1 MRARRRGNETA
12 PAPVSSRCRP
22 ASPPRTRAPVVHLSL
37 AAACALCAALV
48 AADML
53 ARTLRL
59 LLFIRGAGFRLSA
72 REVFVMNAF
81 GDAAAVVT
89 PMRMGGEAARA
100 VGLLHARVPLSA
112 VLPLLALEVA
122 AYTVVIGVA
131 AVGVA
136 AWSGPDWWAE
146 VGVRLGSS
154 IRTLAPWLLAFAALS
169 ALAVVWAHGRRRDG
183 HVVHLRAAAA
193 SLRGALAWPL
203 AASVPLTLASAAA
216 RIAILPVL
224 ALTLADPPALDVLV
238 LSSFALVY
246 GQLLLPTPAG
256 AGAVEIAFA
265 ADATGDL
272 GDGLGPVFLAWRF
285 FVTLVPVLVGFGVA
299 IPAYGMAALRVLR
312 PRAGPEAR

>member
-1 MRARRRGNETA
+1 M
-12 PAPVSSRCRP
+12 
-22 ASPPRTRAPVVHLSL
+22 HLSFTTAL
-37 AAACALCAALV
+37 LLCAALV
-48 AADML
+48 AVDML

-59 LLFIRGAGFRLSA
+59 VLFIRGAGFRLTA
-72 REVFVMNAF
+72 RQVFVMNAF
-81 GDAAAVVT
+81 GDAASVVT

-100 VGLLHARVPLSA
+100 VGLLHARVPLNTT
-112 VLPLLALEVA
+112 LPLLAVEVA
-122 AYTVVIGVA
+122 AYTLVIGVA

-146 VGVRLGSS
+146 VGVRLASS

-169 ALAVVWAHGRRRDG
+169 ALAVLWARGGRRRTG
-183 HVVHLRAAAA
+183 PGMQIRAGLHAI
-193 SLRGALAWPL
+193 RGAIAWPL

-224 ALTLADPPALDVLV
+224 ALTLPNPPALDVLV

-272 GDGLGPVFLAWRF
+272 GEGLGPVFLAWRF

-299 IPAYGMAALRVLR
+299 IPAYGTAALRVLR
-312 PRAGPEAR
+312 PRSDPEPP